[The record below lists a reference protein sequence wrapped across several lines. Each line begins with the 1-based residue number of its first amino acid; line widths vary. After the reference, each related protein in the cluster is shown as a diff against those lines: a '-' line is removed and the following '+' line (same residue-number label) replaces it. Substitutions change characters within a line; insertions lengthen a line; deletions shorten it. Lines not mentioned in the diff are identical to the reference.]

1 MASEVKIKAEPRTEF
16 GKGAARRIRRSDK
29 VPGVLY
35 GHGTN
40 PVHVSLPGHELML
53 ALKTAN
59 VLLSVET
66 DGGSAQLALPK
77 AIQRDP
83 IRGFIEHVDL
93 LLVRRGEKV
102 TVDVGIVT
110 EGEVVADALVSLEHT
125 SVPLEVEATRIPE
138 AIVVNI
144 DGLPIGSQVLASD
157 LVLPEGAALAID
169 EHALV
174 VNVFAAPTAE
184 EIESDLAEAAE
195 ELGIEEVQPEA
206 PAAAEPS
213 AAPGEEPA
221 AESE

>member
-1 MASEVKIKAEPRTEF
+1 VASEVKIKAEQRIEF
-16 GKGAARRIRRSDK
+16 GKGAARRIRRADK

-66 DGGSAQLALPK
+66 DGGAQLALPK

-125 SVPLEVEATRIPE
+125 SVPLEVEATGIPE
-138 AIVVNI
+138 SIVVNI
-144 DGLPIGSQVLASD
+144 DGLAIGSQVLASD
-157 LVLPEGAALAID
+157 LVLPEGATLAID

-195 ELGIEEVQPEA
+195 ELGIEEDQPEVS
-206 PAAAEPS
+206 AAADAS